1 MAQHLHAV
9 CPRCGSS
16 ITVMDA
22 ISTSQRTGTITYYGE
37 CDCSAASITVIQ
49 GRITRITPCQPIQ
62 APDYYDEPTGSQE
75 DPDYM
80 AL

>member
-9 CPRCGSS
+9 CPRCGSN
-16 ITVMDA
+16 ITIMDA
-22 ISTSQRTGTITYYGE
+22 ISTNLSIGTITYYGE
-37 CDCSAASITVIQ
+37 CDCGAASITFTQ
-49 GRITRITPCQPIQ
+49 GSITRIAPCQPIQ
-62 APDYYDEPTGSQE
+62 AIEYFDEPTGSQE